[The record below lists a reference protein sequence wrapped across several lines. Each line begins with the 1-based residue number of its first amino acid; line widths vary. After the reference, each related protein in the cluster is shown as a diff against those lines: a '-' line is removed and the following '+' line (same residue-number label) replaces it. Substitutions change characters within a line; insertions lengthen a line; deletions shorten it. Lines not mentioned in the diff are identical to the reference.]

1 MANLANG
8 NFIPEI
14 WSKSTQVKFY
24 NTMVAQ
30 KICNRDFEGT
40 LKKAGDTVHVRQIGD
55 LTAQDYTKN
64 STISW
69 QDLPDDKVSFV
80 VSQQKLIAFK
90 VDDIDKAQSD
100 INIIQSYTDEAAYTL
115 SKAVDTHVLGL
126 HAGATSIWGS
136 TSTPLDCGYG
146 SGEYSPVK
154 VLAHLARL
162 LNDNDVPDAGRWFVG
177 PPVFFE
183 QLMDE
188 SGKAIDASAMGDGS
202 SIAKNGKIGRL
213 LGMDLYQSN
222 NVATDGTYYACMA
235 GTKHAIT
242 LAEQLVLTESLRLET
257 TVATGVRQLEV
268 YQAKV
273 MQADALAT
281 AYLSF
286 DIEA

>member
-8 NFIPEI
+8 NFVPVI
-14 WSKSTQVKFY
+14 WAKNTVVKFR
-24 NTMVAQ
+24 NTMVARA
-30 KICNRDFEGT
+30 ICNTDYSGSI
-40 LKKAGDTVHVRQIGD
+40 KKAGDTVHVRQIGD
-55 LTAQDYTKN
+55 LAVQDYTKN

-69 QDLPDDKVSFV
+69 QDLPDDKISL
-80 VSQQKLIAFK
+80 SIDQQKLVAFK

-100 INIIQSYTDEAAYTL
+100 INILSSYTDEAAYRL
-115 SKAVDTHVLGL
+115 SKALDTYVLGL
-126 HAGATSIWGS
+126 HADAASTWGTTGS
-136 TSTPLDCGYG
+136 PLDCGYG
-146 SGEYSPVK
+146 SSEYSPVK

-162 LNDNDVPDAGRWFVG
+162 LNDKDVPDQGRWFVG

-188 SGKAIDASAMGDGS
+188 SGKAIDAAFMGDRTSGL
-202 SIAKNGKIGRL
+202 KNGKVGRL

-222 NVATDGTYYACMA
+222 NVATDGNYYACMA

-242 LAEQLVLTESLRLET
+242 LAEQLTLTESLRLET

-268 YQAKV
+268 FGAKV
-273 MQADALAT
+273 IQPDALAT